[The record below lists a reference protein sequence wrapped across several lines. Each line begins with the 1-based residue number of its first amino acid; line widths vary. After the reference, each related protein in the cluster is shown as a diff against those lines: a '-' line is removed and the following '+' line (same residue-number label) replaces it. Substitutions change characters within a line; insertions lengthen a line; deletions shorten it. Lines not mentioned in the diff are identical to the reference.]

1 MGFRI
6 LIYSD
11 YYLLW
16 LFLCSDMLLCL
27 LLGTFYVL
35 YIRCFHICNYIIY
48 FIYGMFLIDDGTPD
62 LFKSLFD
69 LAKLFI
75 KALLSR

>member
-1 MGFRI
+1 M
-6 LIYSD
+6 
-11 YYLLW
+11 
-16 LFLCSDMLLCL
+16 
-27 LLGTFYVL
+27 L
-35 YIRCFHICNYIIY
+35 YIMCFHKYNYKY
-48 FIYGMFLIDDGTPD
+48 CIYGLFLIDDETPD

>member
-1 MGFRI
+1 MTNARI
-6 LIYSD
+6 RICMYLNIKKSRHMSHFVMPRLIYVI
-11 YYLLW
+11 
-16 LFLCSDMLLCL
+16 
-27 LLGTFYVL
+27 TL
-35 YIRCFHICNYIIY
+35 YC
-48 FIYGMFLIDDGTPD
+48 IYGMFLIDDGTPD